1 MSIIS
6 AYTIHTAG
14 VRQAQENAAFREELA
29 TETTFKFSDEVRKL
43 PLDFREY
50 FCNHLLDIG

>member
-43 PLDFREY
+43 PLDF
-50 FCNHLLDIG
+50 